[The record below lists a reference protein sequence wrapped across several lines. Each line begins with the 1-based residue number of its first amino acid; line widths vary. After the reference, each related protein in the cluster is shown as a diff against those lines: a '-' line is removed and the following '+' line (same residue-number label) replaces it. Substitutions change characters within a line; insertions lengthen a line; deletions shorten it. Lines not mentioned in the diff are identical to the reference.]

1 MTATLDAKG
10 NVPAPLTG
18 HEKKWRKK
26 LDSGEAKARYVA
38 LKERQALSLDD
49 KIELS
54 IERII
59 EFGEAFDWHVAS
71 SYSGGMDS
79 TVLIHLTEMVYSGL
93 PRVYCNTGL
102 EYPEINRQVA
112 RTENVVVMR
121 PKMPFHRVVKEI
133 GWPIASKRTAL
144 GLSVLRNPT
153 GNNQNIYRLYDIG
166 INRFGQKVE
175 GYKVA
180 KQWRFLVDA
189 PFPISSKCCDIMKK
203 EPMHR
208 YQRETGRV
216 QFVGILADESKGRE
230 KTYVETGCNAFDC
243 KTPRSWPLAFWTRQD
258 ILEYV
263 RRFNLPYASVYG
275 DIVETPNGL
284 DTTGVQ
290 GTGCVFCMFGMQLET
305 GLNRIQRLKLTHPKL
320 WDYCMDKL
328 GMAEVL
334 QYIRDHARPQLAR
347 KFKAEPESV
356 ARVLQLPL
364 GSEA

>member
-1 MTATLDAKG
+1 MSVILDAKG
-10 NVPAPLTG
+10 NVPAPLTS
-18 HEKKWRKK
+18 HEKRWRKK
-26 LDSGEAKARYVA
+26 LDSGEAQKRYDA
-38 LKERQALSLDD
+38 LKARQALPLDD
-49 KIELS
+49 KIALS
-54 IERII
+54 VDRIK
-59 EFGEAFDWHVAS
+59 EFGQAFDWHVAS

-79 TVLIHLTEMVYSGL
+79 TVMIDLVEKVHPGL

-102 EYPEINRQVA
+102 EYPEINQQVA
-112 RTENVVVMR
+112 RTKNVVVMR
-121 PKMPFHRVVKEI
+121 PKKPFHRVVAED
-133 GWPIASKRTAL
+133 GWPIASKKTAL

-208 YQRETGRV
+208 YERETGRV

-230 KTYVETGCNAFDC
+230 KTYVETGCNAFDA

-263 RRFNLPYASVYG
+263 RRFDLPYASVYG

-284 DTTGVQ
+284 DTSGVQ

-305 GLNRIQRLKLTHPKL
+305 GQNRIQRLARTHPKL
-320 WDYCMDKL
+320 YSYCMEKL

-334 QYIRDHARPQLAR
+334 QYIRDYAHPRLAA
-347 KFKAEPESV
+347 KFKAEPETE
-356 ARVLQLPL
+356 AEQLPL
-364 GSEA
+364 CG

>member
-1 MTATLDAKG
+1 MNEAILDAKG
-10 NVPAPLTG
+10 NVPAPLTD
-18 HEKKWRKK
+18 HEKKWRQK
-26 LDSGEAKARYVA
+26 LDSGEAQKRYDA
-38 LKERQALSLDD
+38 LKKRQALPLDD
-49 KIELS
+49 KIALS
-54 IERII
+54 MERIR
-59 EFGEAFDWHVAS
+59 EFGQAFDWHVAS
-71 SYSGGMDS
+71 SYSGGLDS
-79 TVLIHLTEMVYSGL
+79 TVMIDLVEKVYPGL

-102 EYPEINRQVA
+102 EYPEINQQVA

-121 PKMPFHRVVKEI
+121 PKKPFHRVVSED
-133 GWPIASKRTAL
+133 GWPIASKKTAL

-153 GNNQNIYRLYDIG
+153 DDNQNIYRLYDIG
-166 INRFGQKVE
+166 INRFEQKVE

-203 EPMHR
+203 EPMRR
-208 YQRETGRV
+208 YERETGRV

-230 KTYVETGCNAFDC
+230 KTYVETGCNAFDA

-258 ILEYV
+258 ILGYV

-305 GLNRIQRLKLTHPKL
+305 GQNRIQRLARTHPRL
-320 WDYCMDKL
+320 YRYCMEKL

-334 QYIRDHARPQLAR
+334 QYIRDNAHPRLAN
-347 KFKAEPESV
+347 KFKAVPEV
-356 ARVLQLPL
+356 EEKLLRLPL
-364 GSEA
+364 